1 MGTRT
6 RSEWVENGYRMDIKQ
21 LQKGNRSQ
29 KGKKHS
35 LECKLYEKAFFRTH
49 ACKIHYQSAYQGF
62 KNDTISNTNS
72 SNFFWLSNLG
82 KMMERI
88 ILCHFLFLFKQA
100 IQKFGESQHNLL
112 H

>member
-6 RSEWVENGYRMDIKQ
+6 RSEWVQNEYRMDIKQ

-49 ACKIHYQSAYQGF
+49 ACKIRYQSAYQGF

-72 SNFFWLSNLG
+72 SNFFLAQQSWENDGTNHLMSFF
-82 KMMERI
+82 I
-88 ILCHFLFLFKQA
+88 SF
-100 IQKFGESQHNLL
+100 
-112 H
+112 